1 MRYISENEQKCVD
14 WEKFRRDINRTFQLD
29 GGGEEKGQTQ
39 DHP

>member
-14 WEKFRRDINRTFQLD
+14 WETFRRDINRAFQLD
-29 GGGEEKGQTQ
+29 VGGEEKGQTQ